1 MKRKTLRERQW
12 QQQQKKKKKRDDD
25 DEKIDAKWIKQTAN
39 L

>member
-1 MKRKTLRERQW
+1 MKRKTLRERQR
-12 QQQQKKKKKRDDD
+12 QQQQKKKKRDDD

>member
-12 QQQQKKKKKRDDD
+12 QQQQKKKQDDD

>member
-12 QQQQKKKKKRDDD
+12 QQQQKKKKRDDD